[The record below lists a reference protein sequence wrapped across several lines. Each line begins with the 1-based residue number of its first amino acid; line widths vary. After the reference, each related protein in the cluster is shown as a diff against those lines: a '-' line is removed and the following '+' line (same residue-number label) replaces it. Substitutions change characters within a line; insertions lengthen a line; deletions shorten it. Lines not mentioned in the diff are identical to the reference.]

1 MEFSG
6 GLVTHEARYFAV
18 PFASPASPAAL
29 ADPMPDRSRV
39 TALEITRNPMFE
51 FQASPLESRGL
62 KLRSTERPSGGV
74 MPGGGPGIPGWFIVL
89 FVIVAVLAVGGSIWR
104 YSVLRSGGLNPFVAR
119 EQLEARLNQ
128 TLTAAVPGPGQSIE
142 QRLAEL
148 TDLHTRGV
156 ITDEE
161 LSAGRA
167 KIIAG
172 E

>member
-1 MEFSG
+1 
-6 GLVTHEARYFAV
+6 
-18 PFASPASPAAL
+18 
-29 ADPMPDRSRV
+29 
-39 TALEITRNPMFE
+39 
-51 FQASPLESRGL
+51 
-62 KLRSTERPSGGV
+62 
-74 MPGGGPGIPGWFIVL
+74 MPGGGPGIPGWFIGLLV
-89 FVIVAVLAVGGSIWR
+89 VIAVAGVGTSIWR

-128 TLTAAVPGPGQSIE
+128 TLTTPPTGAGQSIE

-148 TDLHTRGV
+148 EDLHTRGV

-161 LSAGRA
+161 LTAGRA